1 MLPCLTGDGK
11 GRKKR
16 QIFVGGMLARKVT
29 TVKVYTDLASVPKVG
44 RGISIGVFDGVH
56 RGHQALLRQ
65 LLAESHRNG
74 WRAMVLTFAN
84 HPQEILNPPPPPLL
98 TTVEE
103 RLKRLSELGI
113 DEALVLSFTEA
124 LSHYSAER
132 FCREIL
138 TGVLGCRLLVAGA
151 DFALGHRR
159 QGTISRLRELGQQL
173 GFQVVVA
180 PTVHHEGQPISSSHI
195 RQLLLS
201 GQIERANELLGVPFR
216 LTGTVIAGAGRGKA
230 LGFPTINLQVLPGK
244 LLPHHGIY
252 AGKAHLSEGVWDAAI
267 YIGVRPSFNETT
279 PVVEAHLLD
288 FEGTVPY
295 GTSVTVELLAFV
307 REDRRFESVDALI
320 EQMRVDVAT
329 VRERLRG

>member
-1 MLPCLTGDGK
+1 
-11 GRKKR
+11 
-16 QIFVGGMLARKVT
+16 
-29 TVKVYTDLASVPKVG
+29 VKVYTDIASVPKAE

-65 LLAESHRNG
+65 LLAESHRHS
-74 WRAMVLTFAN
+74 WRALVLTFTN

-103 RLKRLSELGI
+103 RVQRLSELGM
-113 DEALVLSFTEA
+113 DEVLVLPFTEA
-124 LSHYSAER
+124 LSRYSAER
-132 FCREIL
+132 FCREVL
-138 TGVLGCRLLVAGA
+138 VEALGCRLLVAGE

-159 QGTISRLRELGQQL
+159 EGTISRLRELGRQL

-180 PTVHHEGQPISSSHI
+180 PTVCHEGQPISSSHI
-195 RQLLLS
+195 RQLLLN
-201 GQIERANELLGVPFR
+201 GQIERANELLSAPFR
-216 LTGTVIAGAGRGKA
+216 LTGTVVAGAGRGKA
-230 LGFPTINLQVLPGK
+230 LGFPTINLQIPSGK

-252 AGKAHLSEGVWDAAI
+252 AGKAHLPEGVWDAAV
-267 YIGVRPSFNETT
+267 YIGVRPSFNEAT

-288 FEGTVPY
+288 FEGTISY

-307 REDRRFESVDALI
+307 REDRRFESIDALI
-320 EQMRVDVAT
+320 EQMRADVTT